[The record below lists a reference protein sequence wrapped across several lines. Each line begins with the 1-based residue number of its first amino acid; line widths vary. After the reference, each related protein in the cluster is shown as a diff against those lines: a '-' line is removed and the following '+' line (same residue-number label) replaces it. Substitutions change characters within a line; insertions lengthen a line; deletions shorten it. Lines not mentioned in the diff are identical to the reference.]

1 MESTWNFKA
10 ASMSADLPP
19 YTHMNTMLSQYT
31 TRSGVVSALLVM
43 QSVFVIS
50 LKQFAKHY
58 RNSSVVDVCP
68 RHYQRSDY
76 VRVALIGGDAQSGE
90 IREDLQRH

>member
-1 MESTWNFKA
+1 
-10 ASMSADLPP
+10 MSADLPP

-43 QSVFVIS
+43 QCFCDIVST
-50 LKQFAKHY
+50 KHY
-58 RNSSVVDVCP
+58 RNCSVVDVCP

-76 VRVALIGGDAQSGE
+76 VCVALIGGDAQSGE